1 MCATRSANAK
11 TTKSITRRVTK
22 DFMKTETPKT
32 IYRKDYRPPVFEV
45 DAVEMGF
52 DLDPAAT
59 TVATRLHL
67 MRSTPGP
74 LTLDG
79 EALELLFISVD
90 GRRLTAQE
98 YTLEQ
103 AAEKQTLTIAGLPDS
118 CALDIAVRLAPETNS
133 SLMGLYVSNGNFFTQ
148 CEAEGF
154 RKITFFPDRPD
165 VMTRYTVMLRA
176 DKQRYPVLLSN
187 GNLID
192 SGTLPGAHGKPMRHY
207 ATWQDPFPKP
217 SYLFALVAGKLGHIE
232 RRVKTQSGRPVLLQI
247 YAEPGEL
254 GKVDHALA
262 SLVNALRWDE
272 ARFGLEL
279 DLDRFMI
286 VAVGDFNM
294 GAMENKGLNIFNTK
308 YVLADA
314 RTETD
319 MDFANIEAVV
329 GHEYFHNWTGN
340 RVTCRDWFQ
349 LTLKEGLTVF
359 RDQEFSAD
367 MATGLIEKGALRP
380 DDATERSL
388 RAAHR
393 IDAVRSLRAV
403 QFPEDAG
410 PMAHPVRPD
419 SYQEIG
425 NFYTATVYQKGAEV
439 IRMQQ
444 TLLGRDGFR
453 AGMDEYFRRHD
464 GEAVSCDDFVAAMES
479 VYAKRNPGKDQ
490 AGFRRWYSQAGTPRV
505 LAETGYDAAAK
516 KLTLTLRQLCPKV
529 GIEKRGSVEKM
540 PFHIPF
546 AVGLLDDKGNDIAL
560 KLEGEAA
567 SPRKTTGHTR
577 LLELTEA
584 EQCFVFVD
592 VDAKPVPS
600 LLRNFSAPVIV
611 DFAYTDEELALLS
624 AHDSDPFNR
633 WEAGQRLATRELVR
647 LTHAAE
653 QGEALVLSPAL
664 IDVYRTTLADPSLDA
679 SLKESAITLPSEG
692 VIGEQLPVYDPAAVR
707 QARSYA
713 HVALSRAL
721 ATELRDVHAQN
732 RTPGP
737 YSPDA
742 QTAGRRALKNCAL
755 GYLARL
761 EDPAATQLVEDQLAD
776 ADNMT
781 DRLAAFTALVSMPE
795 KGMGKQR
802 KQAIDSFYERFS
814 TNPLVVD
821 KWLRVQ
827 ATAHEIDEPVL
838 DIVARLTKH
847 AAYSPRN
854 PNKVYALLGGFFGS
868 NAAAF
873 HRVDGKGYAFWVEQ
887 VLTLDSINP
896 SVAGRLARALDRWQK
911 LTPGLQSAARD
922 ALARIRAAKTLS
934 RDVRE
939 IVEKA
944 LGV

>member
-1 MCATRSANAK
+1 MPKTRS
-11 TTKSITRRVTK
+11 ITQRATK
-22 DFMKTETPKT
+22 DLMKTETTRT

-52 DLDPAAT
+52 DLDPSAT

-67 MRSTPGP
+67 VRSTPGP
-74 LTLDG
+74 LALDG
-79 EALELLFISVD
+79 EGLELLWVSLD
-90 GRRLTAQE
+90 GRLLAAGE
-98 YTLEQ
+98 YVLEE
-103 AAEKQTLTIAGLPDS
+103 AGEKQTLTIAGLPDS
-118 CALDIAVRLAPETNS
+118 CTLDIAVRLAPKTNS
-133 SLMGLYVSNGNFFTQ
+133 SLLGLYISNGNFFTQ

-165 VMTRYTVMLRA
+165 VMARFTVMLRA

-192 SGTLPGAHGKPMRHY
+192 SGTLPDAQGKSTRHY

-217 SYLFALVAGKLGHIE
+217 SYLFALVAGTLGHIE
-232 RRVKTQSGRPVLLQI
+232 RRVPTHSGRSVLLQI
-247 YAEPGEL
+247 HAEPGDL
-254 GKVDHALA
+254 GKLDHALA
-262 SLVNALRWDE
+262 SLINALRWDE
-272 ARFGLEL
+272 RRFGLEL

-308 YVLADA
+308 YVLADP

-319 MDFANIEAVV
+319 MDFADIEAVV

-367 MATGLIEKGALRP
+367 MAAGLLDNRARRL
-380 DDATERSL
+380 DDESERSQ

-393 IDAVRSLRAV
+393 IDAVRRLRAV
-403 QFPEDAG
+403 QFPEDTG
-410 PMAHPVRPD
+410 PMAHPVRPE

-444 TLLGRDGFR
+444 TLLGREGFR

-464 GEAVSCDDFVAAMES
+464 GCAVSCDDFVAAMES
-479 VYAKRNPGKDQ
+479 VYEKQNAGKNQ
-490 AGFRRWYSQAGTPRV
+490 AGFRHWYSQAGTPRV
-505 LAETGYDAAAK
+505 LAETSYDAAAK

-529 GIEKRGSVEKM
+529 GIERRGTVEKE

-546 AVGLLDDKGNDIAL
+546 ALGLLDFRGDDIAL
-560 KLEGEAA
+560 KLEGETNGVVRA
-567 SPRKTTGHTR
+567 SATKSTCHTR

-584 EQCFVFVD
+584 EQSFVFVD
-592 VDAKPVPS
+592 VDARPVPS

-611 DFAYTDEELALLS
+611 DFPYTDAELTLLS

-653 QGEALVLSPAL
+653 HCDALVLSPAL
-664 IDVYRTTLADPSLDA
+664 IDVYRATLADPSLDA
-679 SLKESAITLPSEG
+679 ALKELAITLPSEG

-707 QARSYA
+707 QACSYA
-713 HVALSRAL
+713 HAALARAL
-721 ATELRDVHAQN
+721 ASEFRAAYAQN
-732 RTPGP
+732 LTPGP

-742 QTAGRRALKNCAL
+742 QTAGRRALKNAAL

-761 EDPAATQLVEDQLAD
+761 GDEAAWQLVEGQLAD
-776 ADNMT
+776 ADNMS
-781 DRLAAFTALVSMPE
+781 DRLAAFTALVNMPE
-795 KGMGKQR
+795 RGEGGER
-802 KQAIDSFYERFS
+802 KLAVDAFYERFS
-814 TNPLVVD
+814 ADPLVVD

-827 ATAHEIDEPVL
+827 ATAHEIDEPIL
-838 DIVARLTKH
+838 DIVARLTRH
-847 AAYSPRN
+847 PAYSPRN
-854 PNKVYALLGGFFGS
+854 PNKIYALLGGFFGA

-887 VLTLDSINP
+887 VLRLDAVNH

-911 LTPGLQSAARD
+911 LTPELQAPARD
-922 ALARIRAAKTLS
+922 ALARVRAAKTLS